1 MSETARQGEAA
12 VRRARPEGRW
22 AGSGARLLGQR
33 QAEQR
38 RSGSAEDAVMAAE
51 LALGVPT
58 SGSLCTASLPS
69 DWMLVGKRQSTTSRP
84 VILVMVR

>member
-38 RSGSAEDAVMAAE
+38 RNAGSAEGAGPE

>member
-38 RSGSAEDAVMAAE
+38 RNAGSAGQQRA
-51 LALGVPT
+51 GVGVVT